1 MTEEKKEYRLT
12 KQVKIYG
19 WSCKLGANQLNEL
32 LEKTGLKGFIEDAAI
47 VPVPNTDMV
56 QVKSIDIFT
65 PIIDDPEIMGEIA
78 ACNVTNDIF
87 AMNVPEVSGMLV
99 FLAINQNTPM
109 HIAEGILRGIKTFM
123 EQKINSK
130 VVGGHTI
137 YNEWPLIGGE
147 ASGFVDKNNLI
158 KKYGVKRGDKIL
170 LTKPIGLQAI
180 MAAYRLQK
188 DFPDMLEE
196 YSSNELNNSIKL
208 AIDLMTTS
216 NQGVV
221 KTIYSYDDFSFIHAM
236 TDVSGFGFAGSL
248 REMLQNS
255 GLSAIIE
262 TVPSIRFSK
271 NLSEEYGYAFND
283 CSCSET
289 AGGMLL
295 AIDPS
300 KVEDFSNALSS
311 NNISNWIVGTID
323 NKVDELVRISKKVE
337 QIEISK
343 V

>member
-1 MTEEKKEYRLT
+1 
-12 KQVKIYG
+12 
-19 WSCKLGANQLNEL
+19 LG
-32 LEKTGLKGFIEDAAI
+32 GLIEDAAI
-47 VPVPNTDMV
+47 VPVPNSDML

-65 PIIDDPEIMGEIA
+65 PLVDEPEIMGEIS

-99 FLAINQNTPM
+99 FLAINKNTPM
-109 HIAEGILRGIKTFM
+109 YIAEGILRGISRFM
-123 EQKINSK
+123 ELKINSK

-147 ASGFVDKNNLI
+147 ASGFVNKNDLI
-158 KKYGVKRGDKIL
+158 RKHGVKKGDKLI

-196 YSSNELNNSIKL
+196 YSSNELNKSIEL
-208 AIDLMTTS
+208 AINLMTTS

-221 KTIYSYDDFSFIHAM
+221 KTIYMYDDFSFIHAM
-236 TDVSGFGFAGSL
+236 TDVTGFGLNGHL
-248 REMLQNS
+248 KEMLQKS
-255 GLSAIIE
+255 GLSAVIE
-262 TVPSIRFSK
+262 TVPSIKFSK
-271 NLSEEYGYAFND
+271 KLSEEYGYAFND

-311 NNISNWIVGTID
+311 NDISNWIVGTID
-323 NKVDELVRISKKVE
+323 TKEDELVRISKEVK
-337 QIEISK
+337 QIEITK
-343 V
+343 I

>member
-1 MTEEKKEYRLT
+1 M
-12 KQVKIYG
+12 
-19 WSCKLGANQLNEL
+19 
-32 LEKTGLKGFIEDAAI
+32 KGFIEDAAI
-47 VPVPNTDMV
+47 VPVPNTNIV

-65 PIIDDPEIMGEIA
+65 PIIDEPEIMGEIA

-137 YNEWPLIGGE
+137 YSEWPLIGGE

-180 MAAYRLQK
+180 MVAYRLQK
-188 DFPDMLEE
+188 DSPDLLEE
-196 YSSNELNNSIKL
+196 FSSNELNDSIKL

-216 NQGVV
+216 NQSVV
-221 KTIYSYDDFSFIHAM
+221 KTIYMYDDFSFIHAM
-236 TDVSGFGFAGSL
+236 TDVTGFGLAGSVK
-248 REMLQNS
+248 EMLQNS
-255 GLSAIIE
+255 ELSAIIE
-262 TVPSIRFSK
+262 TIPSIKLSRG
-271 NLSEEYGYAFND
+271 LSEEFGYALNE
-283 CSCSET
+283 CLCSET

-295 AIDPS
+295 SLDQS
-300 KVEDFSNALSS
+300 KAEEFSNALS
-311 NNISNWIVGTID
+311 NQGISNWIVGTID
-323 NKVDELVRISKKVE
+323 NKQPKLVRISKKVNYL
-337 QIEISK
+337 EIDK

>member
-1 MTEEKKEYRLT
+1 ML
-12 KQVKIYG
+12 
-19 WSCKLGANQLNEL
+19 
-32 LEKTGLKGFIEDAAI
+32 
-47 VPVPNTDMV
+47 

-65 PIIDDPEIMGEIA
+65 PLVDEPELMGEIA

-99 FLAINQNTPM
+99 FLAVNKNTPM
-109 HIAEGILRGIKTFM
+109 NIAEGILRGIKRFM

-147 ASGFVDKNNLI
+147 ASGFVEKNNLI
-158 KKYGVKRGDKIL
+158 RKHGVKKGDKLI
-170 LTKPIGLQAI
+170 LTKPIGLQPI

-196 YSSNELNNSIKL
+196 YSSDELNKSIEL
-208 AIDLMTTS
+208 AINLMTTS

-221 KTIYSYDDFSFIHAM
+221 KTIYTYNDFSFIHAM
-236 TDVSGFGFAGSL
+236 TDVTGFGL
-248 REMLQNS
+248 RGHLKEMLQNS

-262 TVPSIRFSK
+262 TVPSIKFSK
-271 NLSEEYGYAFND
+271 NLSEELGYAFD
-283 CSCSET
+283 GCLCSET

-300 KVEDFSNALSS
+300 KVEDFSNVLSS
-311 NNISNWIVGTID
+311 NGISNWTVGTID
-323 NKVDELVRISKKVE
+323 NKEDELVRISDKVK
-337 QIEISK
+337 QIEITEI
-343 V
+343 

>member
-1 MTEEKKEYRLT
+1 M
-12 KQVKIYG
+12 
-19 WSCKLGANQLNEL
+19 
-32 LEKTGLKGFIEDAAI
+32 KGFIEDAAI

-65 PIIDDPEIMGEIA
+65 PLVDEPEIMGEIA

-99 FLAINQNTPM
+99 FLAINKNTPM
-109 HIAEGILRGIKTFM
+109 YIAEGILKGINRFM

-158 KKYGVKRGDKIL
+158 RKHGVKKGDKLI

-188 DFPDMLEE
+188 DSPEMLEQ
-196 YSSNELNNSIKL
+196 YSANELNHSIKL
-208 AIDLMTTS
+208 AINLMTTS
-216 NQGVV
+216 NQNVV
-221 KTIYSYDDFSFIHAM
+221 KTIYTYDDFSFIHAM
-236 TDVSGFGFAGSL
+236 TDVTGFGLSGHL
-248 REMLQNS
+248 KEMLQNS
-255 GLSAIIE
+255 GLSAVIE
-262 TVPSIRFSK
+262 NIPSIKHSK
-271 NLSEEYGYAFND
+271 NLSEEFGYAFND
-283 CSCSET
+283 CLCSET
-289 AGGMLL
+289 AGGMLIAL
-295 AIDPS
+295 DPD
-300 KVEDFSNALSS
+300 KVEDFSNTLSS
-311 NNISNWIVGTID
+311 QGISNWIVGTID
-323 NKVDELVRISKKVE
+323 DKEAELVRISKEVTY
-337 QIEISK
+337 IEIAK

>member
-1 MTEEKKEYRLT
+1 
-12 KQVKIYG
+12 
-19 WSCKLGANQLNEL
+19 
-32 LEKTGLKGFIEDAAI
+32 
-47 VPVPNTDMV
+47 MV

-65 PIIDDPEIMGEIA
+65 PLVDEPEIMGEIS

-99 FLAINQNTPM
+99 FLAINKNTPM
-109 HIAEGILRGIKTFM
+109 NIAEGILRGIKRFM

-158 KKYGVKRGDKIL
+158 RKHGVKKGDKLI
-170 LTKPIGLQAI
+170 LTKPIGLQPI

-188 DFPDMLEE
+188 DFPDMLKE
-196 YSSNELNNSIKL
+196 YSSNELSDSIKL
-208 AIDLMTTS
+208 AINLMTTS

-236 TDVSGFGFAGSL
+236 TDVTGFGLSGHL
-248 REMLQNS
+248 KEMLQNS

-262 TVPSIRFSK
+262 TIPSIKFSK
-271 NLSEEYGYAFND
+271 NLSEELGYAFD
-283 CSCSET
+283 GCLCSET

-311 NNISNWIVGTID
+311 NGISNWTVGTID
-323 NKVDELVRISKKVE
+323 NKADELVRISNKVE
-337 QIEISK
+337 QIEITK
-343 V
+343 I

>member
-1 MTEEKKEYRLT
+1 
-12 KQVKIYG
+12 
-19 WSCKLGANQLNEL
+19 LG
-32 LEKTGLKGFIEDAAI
+32 GLIEDAAI
-47 VPVPNTDMV
+47 VPVPNSDMV
-56 QVKSIDIFT
+56 QVKNIDIFT
-65 PIIDDPEIMGEIA
+65 PLVDEPEIMGEIS

-99 FLAINQNTPM
+99 FLAINKNTPM
-109 HIAEGILRGIKTFM
+109 NIAEGILRGINRFM

-137 YNEWPLIGGE
+137 YSEWPLIGGE

-158 KKYGVKRGDKIL
+158 RKHGVKKGDKLI

-196 YSSNELNNSIKL
+196 YSSNELNKSIKL
-208 AIDLMTTS
+208 AINLMTTS

-221 KTIYSYDDFSFIHAM
+221 KTIYTYDDFSFIHAM
-236 TDVSGFGFAGSL
+236 TDVTGFGFAGHL
-248 REMLQNS
+248 KEMLQNS

-262 TVPSIRFSK
+262 TIPSINLSK
-271 NLSEEYGYAFND
+271 SLSEELGYAFDD
-283 CSCSET
+283 CTCSET

-311 NNISNWIVGTID
+311 NGISNWLVGTID
-323 NKVDELVRISKKVE
+323 NRADELVRISNKVE
-337 QIEISK
+337 QIEITK
-343 V
+343 I

>member
-1 MTEEKKEYRLT
+1 
-12 KQVKIYG
+12 
-19 WSCKLGANQLNEL
+19 
-32 LEKTGLKGFIEDAAI
+32 
-47 VPVPNTDMV
+47 MV

-65 PIIDDPEIMGEIA
+65 PLVDEPEIMGEIS

-99 FLAINQNTPM
+99 FLAINKNTPM
-109 HIAEGILRGIKTFM
+109 NIAEGILRGISRFM

-137 YNEWPLIGGE
+137 YSEWPLIGGE

-158 KKYGVKRGDKIL
+158 RKHGVKKGDKLI
-170 LTKPIGLQAI
+170 LTKPIGIQPI

-196 YSSNELNNSIKL
+196 YSSNELNKSIEL
-208 AIDLMTTS
+208 AINLMTTS

-221 KTIYSYDDFSFIHAM
+221 KTIYTYDDFSFIHAM
-236 TDVSGFGFAGSL
+236 TDVTGFGLSGHMK
-248 REMLQNS
+248 EMLQNS

-262 TVPSIRFSK
+262 TIPSITLSK
-271 NLSEEYGYAFND
+271 NLSQALGYALNE
-283 CSCSET
+283 CLCSET

-295 AIDPS
+295 SLDHS
-300 KVEDFSNALSS
+300 KVEEFSNALS
-311 NNISNWIVGTID
+311 NQGISNWIVGTID
-323 NKVDELVRISKKVE
+323 NKQPELVRISKKVNYL
-337 QIEISK
+337 EIDK
-343 V
+343 I

>member
-1 MTEEKKEYRLT
+1 
-12 KQVKIYG
+12 
-19 WSCKLGANQLNEL
+19 
-32 LEKTGLKGFIEDAAI
+32 
-47 VPVPNTDMV
+47 MV

-65 PIIDDPEIMGEIA
+65 PLVDEPELMGEIA

-87 AMNVPEVSGMLV
+87 AMNVQQVSGMLV
-99 FLAINQNTPM
+99 FLAINKNTPM
-109 HIAEGILRGIKTFM
+109 YIAEGILRGIKRFM
-123 EQKINSK
+123 EQKLNSK

-147 ASGFVDKNNLI
+147 ASGFVNKNKLI
-158 KKYGVKRGDKIL
+158 RKHGVKKGDKLI
-170 LTKPIGLQAI
+170 LTKPIGLQPI

-196 YSSNELNNSIKL
+196 FSPKELNKSIEL
-208 AIDLMTTS
+208 AKKLMTTS

-221 KTIYSYDDFSFIHAM
+221 KTIYMYDDFSFIHAM
-236 TDVSGFGFAGSL
+236 TDVTGFGLSGHL
-248 REMLQNS
+248 KEMLQNS

-262 TVPSIRFSK
+262 TIPSIKFSK

-300 KVEDFSNALSS
+300 KVEDFSNSLSS
-311 NNISNWIVGTID
+311 NDISNWIVGTID
-323 NKVDELVRISKKVE
+323 TKEDELVRISDKVE
-337 QIEISK
+337 QIEITK
-343 V
+343 I